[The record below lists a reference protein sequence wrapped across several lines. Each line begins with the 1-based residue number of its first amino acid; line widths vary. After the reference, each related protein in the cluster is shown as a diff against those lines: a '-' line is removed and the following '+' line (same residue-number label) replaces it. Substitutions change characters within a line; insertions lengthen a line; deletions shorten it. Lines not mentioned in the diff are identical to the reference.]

1 MSGVSKATTSV
12 PDFQGHDVTSKWR
25 LNPKAAQSSLP
36 EITPQTTGARGSAH
50 KKIH

>member
-12 PDFQGHDVTSKWR
+12 PDFQGRKVTSQWS
-25 LNPKAAQSSLP
+25 LNPKAAQSFLL

-50 KKIH
+50 EKIH